1 VPAIW
6 RMRRRPLTGSAW
18 LLVAIVAVMAVL
30 TAGRAAAAPAAAPS
44 FVKYYVVTASFQGQP
59 ETLNEIAARLLG
71 SAARSEQIFDL
82 NVGRPQPSGGE
93 LANPAVVDVGWILI
107 LPWDAVGAGVREG
120 LLPTT
125 APAVPAPPPARP
137 APTPRAKPTPAKSA
151 PAKPAPPAGP
161 CAGTPSDAGGSQGQ
175 WAMLRVAPQHAWA
188 YSRGAGVDVAVV
200 DSGVDAS
207 VPGLARRVTA
217 GVNVIAGTGG
227 GNSDCLGSG
236 TAMAGIIA
244 GGAAAGSG
252 PAGVAPDAVIL
263 PVRVAPTDAPASA
276 ANQASAVEV
285 AADRGAKVIALGS
298 FIDPAV
304 PAVAAAIRAAARRGV
319 VVVAA
324 APARSAGAGPA
335 YGGAA
340 APAGTIWVGGIG
352 ISGAAAAKYQPG
364 TVDVVAPGADISSLG
379 MTGTGG
385 FTGSGTRYAVAFV
398 AGEAALV
405 RARYPRLSAA
415 GVVLQIEATADQLGP
430 AAPDA
435 TFGWGLI
442 DPGAAVT
449 RAVAHHNAPRRP
461 PPPAAGWS
469 SPRIRAL
476 AISIVLALVV
486 LLVLVLRI
494 RRIVRPAALPGTQ
507 TATGPPADSA
517 AAPSA
522 AETWQDMPASEA
534 GFALTPGPAPPA
546 SAGAAL
552 AGARAAGPMS
562 VDADGASEAGS
573 ASPASASAS
582 RPGASSLPK
591 RWPGGP
597 MPGRPAL
604 RSRAPGR
611 HALGDTGPDG
621 PAPGDTGP
629 DGPAP
634 GDTGPDGPAP
644 DDTGSTRT

>member
-1 VPAIW
+1 
-6 RMRRRPLTGSAW
+6 MRRRPLTGSAW
-18 LLVAIVAVMAVL
+18 ILVAIVAVLTVL
-30 TAGRAAAAPAAAPS
+30 TGASRAAAAPASGPG

-59 ETLNEIAARLLG
+59 ETLNKIAARLLG
-71 SAARSEQIFDL
+71 SAARSEQIFDM

-93 LANPAVVDVGWILI
+93 LTNPAVVDVGWILI
-107 LPWDAVGAGVREG
+107 LPWDAVGAGVKEG

-125 APAVPAPPPARP
+125 APAVAAPPPARP
-137 APTPRAKPTPAKSA
+137 APTHRAKPA
-151 PAKPAPPAGP
+151 PAKPAPAKPARPPGP
-161 CAGTPSDAGGSQGQ
+161 CAGAPADAGGSQGQ
-175 WAMLRVAPQHAWA
+175 WAMLRVAPQHAWG
-188 YSRGAGVDVAVV
+188 YSRGAGVVVAVV

-244 GGAAAGSG
+244 GAAAGGSA
-252 PAGVAPDAVIL
+252 PAGVAPSAVIL
-263 PVRVAPTDAPASA
+263 PVRVAPTDAAVSA

-285 AADRGAKVIALGS
+285 AADRGAKVIALGK

-304 PAVAAAIRAAARRGV
+304 PAVAAAIRAAARHGV

-352 ISGAAAAKYQPG
+352 ISGAAAANYQPG

-385 FTGSGTRYAVAFV
+385 FTGSGTQYAVAFV

-405 RARYPRLSAA
+405 RARYPGLSAA

-449 RAVAHHNAPRRP
+449 RVIAHQNAPRRP
-461 PPPAAGWS
+461 PPPAGGWS

-476 AISIVLALVV
+476 VISIVLALVV
-486 LLVLVLRI
+486 LLLLVLRI
-494 RRIVRPAALPGTQ
+494 RRIVRPAVLADTQ
-507 TATGPPADSA
+507 TAAGPPADPA
-517 AAPSA
+517 TAPSA
-522 AETWQDMPASEA
+522 AEAWPDMPADED
-534 GFALTPGPAPPA
+534 GFALTPGLAPTA
-546 SAGAAL
+546 AAGAAL
-552 AGARAAGPMS
+552 AGARAASPISADPAGAS
-562 VDADGASEAGS
+562 ADGAP
-573 ASPASASAS
+573 SPASASVS
-582 RPGASSLPK
+582 RPGSSGLPRRFPGAS
-591 RWPGGP
+591 
-597 MPGRPAL
+597 MPGRSVL
-604 RSRAPGR
+604 RNRAPGR
-611 HALGDTGPDG
+611 HAQGEPEPAGDG
-621 PAPGDTGP
+621 PGDQGTGGP
-629 DGPAP
+629 GPAGRAPHDP
-634 GDTGPDGPAP
+634 GPTW
-644 DDTGSTRT
+644 T

>member
-6 RMRRRPLTGSAW
+6 QMRRRPLTGSAW
-18 LLVAIVAVMAVL
+18 VLVAIVAVMTVL
-30 TAGRAAAAPAAAPS
+30 TAAGPAAAAPAVGPS

-59 ETLNEIAARLLG
+59 ETLHEIAARLLG
-71 SAARSEQIFDL
+71 SAGRSEQIFDL

-93 LANPAVVDVGWILI
+93 LTNPAVVDVGWILI
-107 LPWDAVGAGVREG
+107 LPWDAVGAGVQEG

-125 APAVPAPPPARP
+125 APAAAAPPPAPPPARP
-137 APTPRAKPTPAKSA
+137 APTHRAKPA
-151 PAKPAPPAGP
+151 PAKPAPAKPAPRAGP
-161 CAGTPSDAGGSQGQ
+161 CAGAPADAGGSQGQ
-175 WAMLRVAPQHAWA
+175 WAMLRVAPQHAWG
-188 YSRGAGVDVAVV
+188 YSRGAGVLVAVV

-236 TAMAGIIA
+236 TAIAGIIA
-244 GGAAAGSG
+244 GGAAGGSE
-252 PAGVAPDAVIL
+252 PTGVAPDAVIL
-263 PVRVAPTDAPASA
+263 PVRVAPTDAAVSA

-285 AADRGAKVIALGS
+285 AADRGAKVIALGK
-298 FIDPAV
+298 FIDPAL
-304 PAVAAAIRAAARRGV
+304 PAVAAAIRAAARHGV

-335 YGGAA
+335 YGGTA
-340 APAGTIWVGGIG
+340 APAGTIWVGAIG
-352 ISGAAAAKYQPG
+352 ISGAAAAQSQPG

-385 FTGSGTRYAVAFV
+385 FTGSGTQYAVAFV

-449 RAVAHHNAPRRP
+449 RVIAHQNAPRRP

-469 SPRIRAL
+469 SPRVRAL
-476 AISIVLALVV
+476 VISIVLALVV
-486 LLVLVLRI
+486 LLLLVLRI
-494 RRIVRPAALPGTQ
+494 RRIVRPAVVADTQ
-507 TATGPPADSA
+507 TAAGPPADPA
-517 AAPSA
+517 TAPSA
-522 AETWQDMPASEA
+522 AEAWPDMPAGEG
-534 GFALTPGPAPPA
+534 GFALTSGPAAPA
-546 SAGAAL
+546 AAVAAL
-552 AGARAAGPMS
+552 AGARAASPTS
-562 VDADGASEAGS
+562 ADPAGASAAGA

-582 RPGASSLPK
+582 RPGSAGLPRRSPGAS
-591 RWPGGP
+591 
-597 MPGRPAL
+597 MPGRSVL

-611 HALGDTGPDG
+611 HAQGDPEPAGPGPGDPG
-621 PAPGDTGP
+621 PA
-629 DGPAP
+629 
-634 GDTGPDGPAP
+634 GPAP
-644 DDTGSTRT
+644 DDPGPTWT

>member
-18 LLVAIVAVMAVL
+18 VLVAIVAVMTVL
-30 TAGRAAAAPAAAPS
+30 AGAGRAAAAPAAGPG

-59 ETLNEIAARLLG
+59 ETLNKIAARLLG
-71 SAARSEQIFDL
+71 TAARSEQIFDL

-93 LANPAVVDVGWILI
+93 LTNPAVVDVGWILI
-107 LPWDAVGAGVREG
+107 LPWDAVGAGVQEG

-125 APAVPAPPPARP
+125 APAVPAPPAPRP
-137 APTPRAKPTPAKSA
+137 APTPRPRPAPAKSA
-151 PAKPAPPAGP
+151 PVAGR
-161 CAGTPSDAGGSQGQ
+161 CAGAPADAGGSQGQ
-175 WAMLRVAPQHAWA
+175 WAMLRVAPQHAWR
-188 YSRGAGVDVAVV
+188 YSRGAGVVVAVV

-207 VPGLARRVTA
+207 VPGLGRRVTA

-252 PAGVAPDAVIL
+252 PTGVAPGAAIL
-263 PVRVAPTDAPASA
+263 PVRVAPTDAAVSA

-285 AADRGAKVIALGS
+285 AADRGAKVIALGR
-298 FIDPAV
+298 FVDPAV
-304 PAVAAAIRAAARRGV
+304 PAVAAAIRAAARHGV

-324 APARSAGAGPA
+324 APARSSGAGPA

-340 APAGTIWVGGIG
+340 APAGTIWVGAIG
-352 ISGAAAAKYQPG
+352 ISGTAAAKYQPG

-385 FTGSGTRYAVAFV
+385 FTGSGTQYAVAFV

-449 RAVAHHNAPRRP
+449 RVIAHQNAPRPP

-476 AISIVLALVV
+476 VISIVLALVV
-486 LLVLVLRI
+486 LLLLVLRI
-494 RRIVRPAALPGTQ
+494 RRIVRPAVLADTQ
-507 TATGPPADSA
+507 SAAGSPADPA
-517 AAPSA
+517 TAPSA
-522 AETWQDMPASEA
+522 AEAWPDMPAGKGGSA
-534 GFALTPGPAPPA
+534 VTPGPAPLTA
-546 SAGAAL
+546 VGAAL
-552 AGARAAGPMS
+552 AGARAARAMS
-562 VDADGASEAGS
+562 ADPAGASAAGA

-582 RPGASSLPK
+582 RPGSSGLPRRFPGAS
-591 RWPGGP
+591 
-597 MPGRPAL
+597 MPGRSAP
-604 RSRAPGR
+604 RSRVPGR
-611 HALGDTGPDG
+611 HAQGDPEPAGPG
-621 PAPGDTGP
+621 PGDLGP
-629 DGPAP
+629 GGPV
-634 GDTGPDGPAP
+634 P
-644 DDTGSTRT
+644 DDRGSNWT

>member
-6 RMRRRPLTGSAW
+6 RMRRRSLTGSAW
-18 LLVAIVAVMAVL
+18 VLVTIVAVMTVL
-30 TAGRAAAAPAAAPS
+30 TGAGRAAAAPEAGPS
-44 FVKYYVVTASFQGQP
+44 FVKYYVVTASFEGQP
-59 ETLNEIAARLLG
+59 ETLNKIAARLLG

-93 LANPAVVDVGWILI
+93 LTNPAVVDVGWILI
-107 LPWDAVGAGVREG
+107 LPWDAVGAGVQEG

-137 APTPRAKPTPAKSA
+137 APAHRARPAPAKSA
-151 PAKPAPPAGP
+151 PVAGR
-161 CAGTPSDAGGSQGQ
+161 CAGEPADAGGSQGQ
-175 WAMLRVAPQHAWA
+175 WAMLRVAPQHAWG
-188 YSRGAGVDVAVV
+188 YSRGAGVVVAVV

-244 GGAAAGSG
+244 GGTAAGSG
-252 PAGVAPDAVIL
+252 PTGVAPAAVIL
-263 PVRVAPTDAPASA
+263 PVRVAPTDAAVSA

-285 AADRGAKVIALGS
+285 AADRGAKVIALGR

-304 PAVAAAIRAAARRGV
+304 PAVAAAIRAAARHGV

-340 APAGTIWVGGIG
+340 APAGTIWVGAIG
-352 ISGAAAAKYQPG
+352 ISGAAAAQYQPG

-385 FTGSGTRYAVAFV
+385 FTGSGTQYAVAFV

-415 GVVLQIEATADQLGP
+415 GVMLQVEATADQLGP

-449 RAVAHHNAPRRP
+449 RVIAHQNAPRRP

-476 AISIVLALVV
+476 VISIVLALVV
-486 LLVLVLRI
+486 LLLLVLRI
-494 RRIVRPAALPGTQ
+494 RRIVRPATLADTQ
-507 TATGPPADSA
+507 TAARPPADPA
-517 AAPSA
+517 TTPSA
-522 AETWQDMPASEA
+522 AEAWPDMPAGGLAMTSR
-534 GFALTPGPAPPA
+534 PAPPA
-546 SAGAAL
+546 AAAAL
-552 AGARAAGPMS
+552 AGARAARAMS
-562 VDADGASEAGS
+562 ADPAGASAGGPG
-573 ASPASASAS
+573 SPASASAS
-582 RPGASSLPK
+582 GPGASGLP
-591 RWPGGP
+591 RRRPGGP
-597 MPGRPAL
+597 MPGRPAQ

-611 HALGDTGPDG
+611 HALGDPGPDSLV
-621 PAPGDTGP
+621 PGDP
-629 DGPAP
+629 EA
-634 GDTGPDGPAP
+634 GPAP
-644 DDTGSTRT
+644 DDPGSTRT